1 MKRVSILL
9 FCAILIFAFPLPAAG
24 REAVFRTSFN
34 SGDIPSIDQA
44 LVSDFI
50 GIQLADEMTVGLL
63 RQDEATG
70 SIEAGMATDWEL
82 SDDRL
87 LIRLN
92 LLKGVPWVRYDAAS
106 GEVEEV
112 KNCDGGVRT
121 VTAQDFVYGIE
132 RTLRPDTASPY
143 AFLVNQIVS
152 GAAAYHSGET
162 TDFTTVGVKA
172 VDD

>member
-112 KNCDGGVRT
+112 KK
-121 VTAQDFVYGIE
+121 
-132 RTLRPDTASPY
+132 LRRRRPNRHGSGFRLWNRADAAARY
-143 AFLVNQIVS
+143 RFALRVS
-152 GAAAYHSGET
+152 GQSDRVRRGR
-162 TDFTTVGVKA
+162 VS
-172 VDD
+172 